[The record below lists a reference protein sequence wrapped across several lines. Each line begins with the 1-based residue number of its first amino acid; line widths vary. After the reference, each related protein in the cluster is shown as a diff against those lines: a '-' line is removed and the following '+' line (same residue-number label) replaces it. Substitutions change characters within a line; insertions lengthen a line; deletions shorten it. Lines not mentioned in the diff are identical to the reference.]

1 MDLNQLIPHDPR
13 VRGTDEFFK
22 LRHYPGVT
30 FDDVEGIDEACA
42 KLKVTWSLHLS
53 QSCVLRSDALR

>member
-1 MDLNQLIPHDPR
+1 MTN
-13 VRGTDEFFK
+13 FSK

-30 FDDVEGIDEACA
+30 FDDVEGIDEARA

-53 QSCVLRSDALR
+53 QIGVLRSDAQR